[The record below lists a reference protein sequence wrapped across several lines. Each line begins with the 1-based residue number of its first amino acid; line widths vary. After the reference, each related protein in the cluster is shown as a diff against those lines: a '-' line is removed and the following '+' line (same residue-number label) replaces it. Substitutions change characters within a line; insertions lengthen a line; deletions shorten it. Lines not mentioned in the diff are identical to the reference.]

1 MNFQKA
7 YSSPGSGLET
17 DSFTPSLIKLSLS
30 TYYVYG
36 TCLSAGYPKLNKIP
50 KGSPEAEWGNQM
62 RTDLGQGVAVR
73 QQLKALPDVFRNCLR
88 RHSRGS
94 IHTIWAVRTDIVG
107 VFSGLGTLHAF
118 SH

>member
-30 TYYVYG
+30 TYYVSG

-73 QQLKALPDVFRNCLR
+73 QQLKSSARCVQKLSKEAQQGKHP
-88 RHSRGS
+88 H
-94 IHTIWAVRTDIVG
+94 H
-107 VFSGLGTLHAF
+107 LGG
-118 SH
+118 